1 MNQVSMIGRLTK
13 DPDVKYAAGSQTA
26 IARFTVAINRGKDK
40 DGNDRGADFPSVIC
54 FGKTA
59 ELVERYLGKGRLVG
73 ITGRIQTGKYE
84 KEERT
89 VYTTDVVADRVEFLD
104 WPDDGKD
111 EAPARQTEMKP
122 TTTTSAP
129 VEGFGALTDDD
140 IPF

>member
-73 ITGRIQTGKYE
+73 VTGRIQTGKYE

-111 EAPARQTEMKP
+111 EEPARQTEMKP
-122 TTTTSAP
+122 TATTSAP